1 MKKPLDWKEVGKFFA
16 ILLELFKTIRDT
28 LTEAKIGLEII
39 GWLNAE
45 GRQSFIDDFLRP
57 LGEKF
62 LENNRVIAVDA
73 HTIRVNLGMPPQV
86 FDEESKVVSHSAGD
100 WVTLTRRGESL
111 YLDNR
116 EIVLAQTQKQMGGER
131 ISGEEFREFFLS
143 HNTLDTNVMFAL
155 LQHPH
160 LIPDS
165 WECQERFRD
174 SRRHPQTQNTIYFLG
189 TEYDNTT
196 EKSSPY
202 FFTMH
207 RDELPMSFGKI
218 AWVWIHTFLWD
229 TAGQT
234 SFALI
239 VE

>member
-62 LENNRVIAVDA
+62 LEDNRVIVVDA
-73 HTIRVNLGMPPQV
+73 RTIRVNLGMPPKESN
-86 FDEESKVVSHSAGD
+86 DESRVISHSSGD
-100 WVTLTRRGESL
+100 WATIQRRGESL

-116 EIVLAQTQKQMGGER
+116 EVVLAQTQKQMGGES
-131 ISGEEFREFFLS
+131 ISGEEFCEFFLS
-143 HNTLDTNVMFAL
+143 YKTLDSNLMFAL
-155 LQHPH
+155 LHHPH

-165 WECQERFRD
+165 WEIQELFRNSGD
-174 SRRHPQTQNTIYFLG
+174 PRNINIIYFLG
-189 TEYDNTT
+189 TVYDNTT
-196 EKSSPY
+196 SKSSPY
-202 FFTMH
+202 VFTMS
-207 RDELPMSFGKI
+207 RSDKGMSWEVLTWEW
-218 AWVWIHTFLWD
+218 AHTFLFD
-229 TAGQT
+229 EAGET